1 MKDSFSLFE
10 LNQHLRRVITFNM
23 RESLWVRCEISDMNQ
38 NRGFVYLS
46 LVDRDNQRLRA
57 KSGAIIKPKDLESIK
72 KSVGDAIWSILQ
84 AGQQV
89 LLLVAVEY
97 TELYG
102 ITLSV
107 KGIEAAF
114 TIGQQELQRLATL
127 KRLQEEQFLDLNRQ
141 LDLPPVPQRIAVIS
155 SKEAAGLQDFLQHLH
170 NNPHHFAFKT
180 ELFQAAVQGMNVS
193 KEIVQQIESI
203 ESQAN
208 NFDCV
213 VIVRGGGARLDLMGF
228 DDFEVCKAISTCE
241 LPVLTGIG
249 HDIDE
254 TLADLVAHSSM
265 KTPTAV
271 ADFLVQSVLNF
282 EVLLNRSA
290 IDLQQVLQR
299 RMRNETLRLD
309 NLQNRLSYANKTYFQ
324 FEQRNLDVLE
334 NKLEFILPDRT
345 LQRGFALIYDE
356 DGLPVKSVNQ
366 LKAGQSLTVKLQDGE
381 FVVRIEEI

>member
-1 MKDSFSLFE
+1 
-10 LNQHLRRVITFNM
+10 V
-23 RESLWVRCEISDMNQ
+23 
-38 NRGFVYLS
+38 
-46 LVDRDNQRLRA
+46 
-57 KSGAIIKPKDLESIK
+57 
-72 KSVGDAIWSILQ
+72 
-84 AGQQV
+84 
-89 LLLVAVEY
+89 
-97 TELYG
+97 
-102 ITLSV
+102 
-107 KGIEAAF
+107 
-114 TIGQQELQRLATL
+114 
-127 KRLQEEQFLDLNRQ
+127 
-141 LDLPPVPQRIAVIS
+141 
-155 SKEAAGLQDFLQHLH
+155 
-170 NNPHHFAFKT
+170 
-180 ELFQAAVQGMNVS
+180 NVS

-290 IDLQQVLQR
+290 IDLQQILQR

-345 LQRGFALIYDE
+345 LQRGFALVYDD

-366 LKAGQSLTVKLQDGE
+366 LRSGQSLTVKLQDGE